1 MMLKI
6 LWGIFSTVHLCSFV
20 SVLGISHVS
29 LLLSWA
35 ATGQQP
41 GIFTLFN
48 FFLKCSVNR
57 CQQLPKFVIH
67 HLQF

>member
-29 LLLSWA
+29 LLLSLPVILEGSHWA
-35 ATGQQP
+35 TTRNIYPFQ
-41 GIFTLFN
+41 F
-48 FFLKCSVNR
+48 
-57 CQQLPKFVIH
+57 LPKI
-67 HLQF
+67 

>member
-29 LLLSWA
+29 LLLSL
-35 ATGQQP
+35 QP
-41 GIFTLFN
+41 LGN
-48 FFLKCSVNR
+48 N
-57 CQQLPKFVIH
+57 QEHLPFSISS
-67 HLQF
+67 